1 MQDFDFDAAARIATP
16 FAVIGIFT
24 RDEKLLGVQY
34 LPPTTP
40 TYPARDPLAQEASRQ
55 IRAYL
60 TDPRYRFDLP
70 CDPRGTTFQMRVW
83 REIARIPSGKTKT
96 YGDLARML
104 RSAARPVGGACG
116 SNPIPLIVPCHRV
129 VAANGELG
137 GFMHSRAQLPL
148 DIKRWLLRH
157 EGS

>member
-40 TYPARDPLAQEASRQ
+40 TYPARDRLAQEASRQ

-70 CDPRGTTFQMRVW
+70 CDPRGTAFQMRVW
-83 REIARIPSGKTKT
+83 REIA
-96 YGDLARML
+96 
-104 RSAARPVGGACG
+104 
-116 SNPIPLIVPCHRV
+116 NPIPLIVPCHRV

-137 GFMHSRAQLPL
+137 GFMHSRARLPL
-148 DIKRWLLRH
+148 DIKRWLLSH
-157 EGS
+157 EGR